1 MGFSI
6 VGGRDSPKGN
16 MGIFVKTVFPS
27 GQAADDGTLQAGEWR
42 KKYFNLFSDAQT
54 VSITGD
60 EIVEI
65 NGLSV
70 QGMSHAETIGLFKN
84 VREGTIVL
92 KILRRK

>member
-1 MGFSI
+1 
-6 VGGRDSPKGN
+6 
-16 MGIFVKTVFPS
+16 MGIFVKTVFPT
-27 GQAADDGTLQAGEWR
+27 GQAADDGTLQAG
-42 KKYFNLFSDAQT
+42 KPLTNLLNPQNNN
-54 VSITGD
+54 IIPQTGD

-65 NGLSV
+65 NGNSV

>member
-1 MGFSI
+1 MYISNTNYI
-6 VGGRDSPKGN
+6 K
-16 MGIFVKTVFPS
+16 FP
-27 GQAADDGTLQAGEWR
+27 
-42 KKYFNLFSDAQT
+42 
-54 VSITGD
+54 TGD

-65 NGLSV
+65 NGNSV

>member
-1 MGFSI
+1 
-6 VGGRDSPKGN
+6 

-27 GQAADDGTLQAGEWR
+27 GQAADDGTLQAG
-42 KKYFNLFSDAQT
+42 KLKPHFYLFFDFNLKPVA
-54 VSITGD
+54 GD

-65 NGLSV
+65 NGHSV

-84 VREGTIVL
+84 VREGTIAL